1 MIRME
6 SVTKKKDVQVGLND
20 GILVFVG
27 FFISR
32 VSILDELTPFG
43 IAFLGT
49 YLLMK
54 RGNPALLISVI
65 FGMFTIHGFSGSS
78 YYIIA
83 AVSYYL
89 FTNILKGKEH
99 TLLKSSFIL
108 SQIFLI
114 IRMLT
119 FVLFEKV
126 LLYNVFVIGFES
138 VLVFTLSYIFSF
150 SLPIEK
156 IYMNKANKEKLAC
169 TFVTMALVLSGF
181 NNIEILDV
189 SVKNILS
196 IITIIYFGYYSG
208 ILMGVTSGV
217 IIGMIAFISNTEM
230 PFIIALLAVGGLLA
244 GLFRDLGKSGSI
256 LGFILGNGII
266 SFYINSLGTSFLDY
280 RELFIASI
288 VFLAAS
294 KFIKIDLKD
303 YFIETTHIKKHYEDK
318 KDEIALKRLNEM
330 ESLFNSLAEV
340 LNRSID
346 EEVEYPS
353 VEVYSLIDDI
363 SKKTCEGCP
372 KRGSCWGTEYYN
384 TYYNILNL
392 VNRIGN
398 GEDKEKIFSS
408 MSECENKDSLIEN
421 IMDIYSEFKESK
433 SFNIKLVEHRKL
445 LAEQMANMGKIIK
458 DMGNDFYSTPI
469 FNEELEEL
477 ILKELKNKRM
487 NIESLSVVEL
497 EKGNTEV
504 LVEMDSNIESIE
516 TIEAVRKEVSKNLGF
531 PLSTDYTLGNLNGDK
546 KNFKLVRKKKFDS
559 LTTISRSSNS
569 EDEIC
574 GDSYTF
580 GERGNIHFSAISD
593 GMGIG
598 KKAHKESS
606 VAIELLEKL
615 MDINMDKNLIIK
627 TLNSVLRAKSTDEIF
642 TTLDLSFIDLYT
654 GKLQIIKNGCPATFI
669 KRGKEVKVINSSSLP
684 IGILED
690 IHLNIYEEELQDGD
704 IVIMMS
710 DGLIESNRAEKDQ
723 ERWMKD
729 CIGAIDFLNPQ
740 MIIDEILNI
749 AQFVGKGNPQDDMTI
764 IATKIWKN
772 V

>member
-6 SVTKKKDVQVGLND
+6 SVTKKRDLEVGLND
-20 GILVFVG
+20 IMLVFIG

-32 VSILDELTPFG
+32 VSILNELTPFG

-54 RGNPALLISVI
+54 RANAALLISVI
-65 FGMFTIHGFSGSS
+65 FGMFTIHGFSGSP

-83 AVSYYL
+83 IISYYI
-89 FTNILKGKEH
+89 FTNILREKEY

-108 SQIFLI
+108 SQIFLS
-114 IRMLT
+114 IRILT
-119 FVLFEKV
+119 FILFEKV
-126 LLYNVFVIGFES
+126 LLYNMFVIGFES

-156 IYMNKANKEKLAC
+156 MYMDKANKEKLAC
-169 TFVTMALVLSGF
+169 TFITMALVLSGF
-181 NNIEILDV
+181 NNMEILGV
-189 SVKNILS
+189 SLKNILS
-196 IITIIYFGYYSG
+196 IMTIIYFSYYSG

-230 PFIIALLAVGGLLA
+230 PFIISILAAGGLLA

-288 VFLAAS
+288 MFLIAS
-294 KFIKIDLKD
+294 KFIKIDLED
-303 YFIETTHIKKHYEDK
+303 YFIKTSHIKKYYENK
-318 KDEIALKRLNEM
+318 KDEIAIKRLNEM
-330 ESLFNSLAEV
+330 ESLFKGLAEV

-372 KRGSCWGTEYYN
+372 SSGKCWGTDYYN

-392 VNRIGN
+392 VNKLGN
-398 GEDKEKIFSS
+398 GEDKEKVFHSIE
-408 MSECENKDSLIEN
+408 ECENKDSLIEN
-421 IMDIYSEFKESK
+421 IMEIYSEFKENK
-433 SFNIKLVEHRKL
+433 SFNIKHLEHRKL
-445 LAEQMANMGKIIK
+445 LAEQMENLSKIIN

-487 NIESLSVVEL
+487 DIASLSVIEL
-497 EKGNTEV
+497 QKGEKEV
-504 LVEMDSNIESIE
+504 LVEMASNIESFE
-516 TIEAVRKEVSKNLGF
+516 TIEAVRKEVTKNLGF

-546 KNFKLVRKKKFDS
+546 RSFKLVRKKRFNS
-559 LTTISRSSNS
+559 LTTISKSSNS

-580 GERGNIHFSAISD
+580 GERENIHFSAISD

-606 VAIELLEKL
+606 IAIELLEKL

-710 DGLIESNRAEKDQ
+710 DGLIESNRREKDQ
-723 ERWMKD
+723 EKWMKD
-729 CIGAIDFLNPQ
+729 CIGAIDSLNPKT
-740 MIIDEILNI
+740 IINEILNI
-749 AQFVGKGNPQDDMTI
+749 AQFVGKDNPQDDMTI